1 VSGLAPPREWDAVVS
16 ALCQAAGTEFTFLV
30 LESGR
35 FLGEAGDAPDVVECA
50 ERALAT
56 EIEPPYR
63 ATAVRRHGDTW
74 AVGAV
79 AVEVADLPADVEGEQ
94 LMLTVTEEGERE
106 LLIDGR
112 PAVAGLPALER
123 LGAGRH
129 EAYVLRAARLQG
141 TLWEVL
147 IDPL

>member
-1 VSGLAPPREWDAVVS
+1 
-16 ALCQAAGTEFTFLV
+16 V
-30 LESGR
+30 LLEPGR
-35 FLGEAGDAPDVVECA
+35 ALGEAGDAPDVVECA
-50 ERALAT
+50 ERALGA
-56 EIEPPYR
+56 EVEPPYR
-63 ATAVRRHGDTW
+63 ATAVRRQGDTW

-79 AVEVADLPADVEGEQ
+79 AIEVADLPADVEGEE

-106 LLIDGR
+106 LRVDGR
-112 PAVAGLPALER
+112 PVVADLRALER
-123 LGAGRH
+123 LAAGRH

>member
-1 VSGLAPPREWDAVVS
+1 MECAAS
-16 ALCQAAGTEFTFLV
+16 AL
-30 LESGR
+30 
-35 FLGEAGDAPDVVECA
+35 DA
-50 ERALAT
+50 

-63 ATAVRRHGDTW
+63 ATALRRHGDTW

-79 AVEVADLPADVEGEQ
+79 AIEVADLPADVEGEE

-112 PAVAGLPALER
+112 PAVASLPALER

-129 EAYVLRAARLQG
+129 QAYVLRAARLRG

-147 IDPL
+147 IDAL

>member
-1 VSGLAPPREWDAVVS
+1 VASAVCT
-16 ALCQAAGTEFTFLV
+16 ATGGEYTFVV
-30 LESGR
+30 LETGR
-35 FLGEAGDAPDVVECA
+35 VLGEEGDAPDVAACA
-50 ERALAT
+50 EEALIG

-63 ATAVRRHGDTW
+63 ATAVRRENDTW

-79 AVEVADLPADVEGEQ
+79 AIEVADLAADVEGEE
-94 LMLTVTEEGERE
+94 LMLTVTEQGERE